1 MPSSAKKKAKA
12 ATKARRYEWQC
23 WSPFAP
29 KPAPATSS
37 EDKDTN
43 NSDCESMPPLEEI
56 ESSSDEDMDEVFERS
71 GAADEANE
79 FDTSDDDDDAANIQ
93 GLCAETDRLDCTKPV
108 QVEMLRDA
116 VARQKQICDELSRS
130 SKLVGV
136 ASEVKE
142 LSDVANSNGAEG
154 LAPEEHAQVQS
165 VLLESLQE
173 PADLESVAAVLSM
186 PDSTAANSTFDR
198 FASAMPHSREQ
209 PKQCDCFLTM
219 EEAEMAKSVFAA
231 NSRPMFAVQSGN
243 SDPLKARTWMCANTV
258 RLYPKWSER
267 RDAFRDQTCCRAVFQ
282 TQTVSVKALRKGR
295 WRKTELSRIVQHER
309 AAQTMYGLWQQH
321 SKGKMTCDASQ
332 PAAGSYTEMG
342 VGVLPGVGRRSLI
355 IDGVST
361 NVPFPR
367 NAALSDLIEPNLGDF
382 MSDVSEVVHHV
393 LSSANAHP
401 VALHV
406 RQHGPA
412 ARAYQYP
419 RLRREASYLS
429 SHQVVIRGP
438 RFNPAEGHNHD
449 FETFLSV
456 SDLHTDTWDGGGEM
470 GSCTVHTCRRVKDTV
485 SHVGDPR
492 EERQR
497 LRLRGLACFPTAE
510 GGRGV
515 HIASMVP
522 GWHCA
527 ILMQT
532 ANRLH
537 GSVVACESVPYG
549 PPSVY
554 SRAHGNL
561 PDAALGLGVQSTS
574 LTARA
579 DPLLMG
585 GCSLPS
591 MQMMRVVTY
600 PLKRIETLLERLARD
615 PCKEEDLLNAS
626 HPWIVQPAGLSD

>member
-1 MPSSAKKKAKA
+1 MDRALSLLGVRQMLEAEDVNDAVVAVEHNGSDHYTGFYRGKVRMPAQLRRWLEKVSTKDGLDDGELERGATSIADGSCAGGPPVHRIVATVQQEEGLCIRVRGGLGSVRLVKPGGSAEVVGYLPSHPNDQHQNYVGDPTCVLPLAVAEGVLDVLQLPQGA
-12 ATKARRYEWQC
+12 ATDSIY
-23 WSPFAP
+23 
-29 KPAPATSS
+29 
-37 EDKDTN
+37 
-43 NSDCESMPPLEEI
+43 
-56 ESSSDEDMDEVFERS
+56 
-71 GAADEANE
+71 
-79 FDTSDDDDDAANIQ
+79 
-93 GLCAETDRLDCTKPV
+93 
-108 QVEMLRDA
+108 
-116 VARQKQICDELSRS
+116 
-130 SKLVGV
+130 
-136 ASEVKE
+136 
-142 LSDVANSNGAEG
+142 EG
-154 LAPEEHAQVQS
+154 LAFTVCQPAVPFVRAIWFTPET
-165 VLLESLQE
+165 
-173 PADLESVAAVLSM
+173 ADYVCG
-186 PDSTAANSTFDR
+186 
-198 FASAMPHSREQ
+198 RE
-209 PKQCDCFLTM
+209 
-219 EEAEMAKSVFAA
+219 
-231 NSRPMFAVQSGN
+231 
-243 SDPLKARTWMCANTV
+243 
-258 RLYPKWSER
+258 
-267 RDAFRDQTCCRAVFQ
+267 
-282 TQTVSVKALRKGR
+282 KGR
-295 WRKTELSRIVQHER
+295 HER
-309 AAQTMYGLWQQH
+309 AAQTMYGLWHEH

-342 VGVLPGVGRRSLI
+342 VGVLPGVGRRSLS

-382 MSDVSEVVHHV
+382 MSDVSAVVHHV

-406 RQHGPA
+406 RQHGRV

-419 RLRREASYLS
+419 RLRSDARCLS

-470 GSCTVHTCRRVKDTV
+470 GSCTVHTCRRVEDTV
-485 SHVGDPR
+485 SHVGDAAD
-492 EERQR
+492 ERLR
-497 LRLRGLACFPTAE
+497 LRLRGLACFPTPE

-532 ANRLH
+532 AKRLH
-537 GSVVACESVPYG
+537 GSVVACESVPRG
-549 PPSVY
+549 SPLAY
-554 SRAHGNL
+554 SRTSGRVT
-561 PDAALGLGVQSTS
+561 DAASGLSVQSTA

-579 DPLLMG
+579 DPLLTG

-626 HPWIVQPAGLSD
+626 HPWIVQRAGLTD